1 MRKYIVLIMLSLC
14 SIGVSAQSEAMTV
27 DNQMPGWLSSKIAYT
42 DQVSLKSLKV
52 TGYINGTDLAFVKGM
67 MKNKSLVHVDL
78 SDANIVSGGGVKDN
92 EVSYGFYFQEQKQGT
107 YLSLPVNAEVINN
120 FYRSGPSG
128 SDVSGNN
135 VIDTLVLGGPSYKR
149 FTLHR
154 QNHFLAN
161 YLYLREGVDTLD
173 TYSALSVKKIHLPS
187 TVRYLPRN
195 AFMKREERY
204 GETTDEID
212 INLTDAIEGIARTAF
227 RDLYLKGDT
236 IRLPS
241 GMKVWYTSSFLI
253 RKEGTVIHIPAGLT
267 VIDNESDRYG
277 NREQIESDKH
287 IHFFMES
294 AVPPEFIR
302 RYSGGREL
310 SGCVVHVPQGSKSNY
325 EKAECWKYATIIEEI
340 PVKGVSIDKPEEC
353 VYVGDRFKPDV
364 AIVPE
369 NALNR
374 NYTLK
379 SLDERV
385 AALDDEGFVVLKS
398 YGKARIQATTEDG
411 GYTDVCEF
419 DVYEHT
425 VGIRFETEQA
435 RVRKGGRLTLAA
447 VAQPEGKTDG
457 RLVWSSSDG
466 SVASVD
472 EEGVVSG
479 KSKGEAVITVTA
491 VDGGYTAEC
500 RVRVYQPV
508 TELRMDNRSVT
519 VDTGDDIQLTATILP
534 YDADNKSIVWSS
546 DNPDVADVNGKG
558 VVTGVKAGQTVIRA
572 TSEDEG
578 ISDFCVVTVN
588 QPVTGVSLSKSEL
601 SFGKIGDAE
610 QLVASVQPAD
620 ATNKELNWSSSDES
634 VAIVSNGRVLCS
646 GYGSAIV
653 YVTTVDGGYMAS
665 CVVKADDGL
674 TGIDGVA
681 ADGSV
686 SVDNGRLVL
695 KGIPEGMRILVTDI
709 SGQVVCSLK
718 GDGTAL
724 TTLPDLGKGVFV
736 VKIGNKSCKVV
747 L

>member
-1 MRKYIVLIMLSLC
+1 MLSLC

-267 VIDNESDRYG
+267 VIDNKDDRYG
-277 NREQIESDKH
+277 NRKQIESDKH

-294 AVPPEFIR
+294 AVPPEFIN
-302 RYSGGREL
+302 RYSGGMEL

-385 AALDDEGFVVLKS
+385 AALDDDGFVVLKS

-425 VGIRFETEQA
+425 VGIRLETEQA

-534 YDADNKSIVWSS
+534 YDADNKNIVWSS

-601 SFGKIGDAE
+601 SFSKIGDAE

-736 VKIGNKSCKVV
+736 VKIGNKSCKMV

>member
-52 TGYINGTDLAFVKGM
+52 TGYINGTDLSFVKGM

-92 EVSYGFYFQEQKQGT
+92 EVSYGFYFQEKKQGT
-107 YLSLPVNAEVINN
+107 YLSLPVNAEVIND

-135 VIDTLVLGGPSYKR
+135 VIDTLVLGGPSYKS
-149 FTLHR
+149 FTLYR
-154 QNHFLAN
+154 QHHFLAN

-173 TYSALSVKKIHLPS
+173 TYSAISVKKIHLPS
-187 TVRYLPRN
+187 TVRYLPHN
-195 AFMKREERY
+195 AFMKREEMY

-302 RYSGGREL
+302 RYSGGMEL

-340 PVKGVSIDKPEEC
+340 PVKGVSIGKPEEC

-425 VGIRFETEQA
+425 VGIRLETEQA

-601 SFGKIGDAE
+601 SFSKIGDAE
-610 QLVASVQPAD
+610 QLVANVQPAD

-695 KGIPEGMRILVTDI
+695 KGILEGMRILVTDI

>member
-1 MRKYIVLIMLSLC
+1 MLSLC

-135 VIDTLVLGGPSYKR
+135 VIDTLVLGGPSYKS
-149 FTLHR
+149 FTLYR
-154 QNHFLAN
+154 QYHFLAN

-267 VIDNESDRYG
+267 VIDNKDDRYG
-277 NREQIESDKH
+277 NRKQIESDKH

-294 AVPPEFIR
+294 AVPPEFIN

-340 PVKGVSIDKPEEC
+340 PVKGVSIGKPEEC

-385 AALDDEGFVVLKS
+385 AALDDDGFVVLKS

-425 VGIRFETEQA
+425 VGIRLETEQA

-601 SFGKIGDAE
+601 SFSKIGDAE

-674 TGIDGVA
+674 TGIDGGA

>member
-1 MRKYIVLIMLSLC
+1 MLSLC

-135 VIDTLVLGGPSYKR
+135 VIDTLVLGGPSYKS

-195 AFMKREERY
+195 AFMKREEIY

-227 RDLYLKGDT
+227 WDLYLKGDT

-267 VIDNESDRYG
+267 VIDNKDDRYG
-277 NREQIESDKH
+277 NRKQIESDKH

-294 AVPPEFIR
+294 AVPPEFIM

-340 PVKGVSIDKPEEC
+340 PVKGVSIGKPEEC

-385 AALDDEGFVVLKS
+385 ATLDDDGFVVLKS

-447 VAQPEGKTDG
+447 VAQPDGKTDG

-558 VVTGVKAGQTVIRA
+558 VVTVVKAGQTVIRA

-601 SFGKIGDAE
+601 SFSKIGDAE

-665 CVVKADDGL
+665 CVVTADDGL

>member
-52 TGYINGTDLAFVKGM
+52 TGYINGTDLAFVKGL
-67 MKNKSLVHVDL
+67 MKKKSLVHVDL

-107 YLSLPVNAEVINN
+107 YLSLPVNAEVIND
-120 FYRSGPSG
+120 FYRNGPSG
-128 SDVSGNN
+128 SDVPGNN

-149 FTLHR
+149 FTLDR
-154 QNHFLAN
+154 QHHFLAN

-187 TVRYLPRN
+187 TVRYLPHN

-253 RKEGTVIHIPAGLT
+253 RNEGTVIHIPAGLT

-294 AVPPEFIR
+294 SVPPEFIR
-302 RYSGGREL
+302 RYSGGKEL

-340 PVKGVSIDKPEEC
+340 PVKGVSIGKPEEC

-379 SLDERV
+379 SLDEGV

-425 VGIRFETEQA
+425 VGIRLEAEQA

-447 VAQPEGKTDG
+447 VAMPEGKTDG

-491 VDGGYTAEC
+491 IDGGYTAEC
-500 RVRVYQPV
+500 RMRVYQPV
-508 TELRMDNRSVT
+508 TELRMDNRSMT
-519 VDTGDDIQLTATILP
+519 VDTGKDIQLTATILP
-534 YDADNKSIVWSS
+534 YDADNKNIVWSS

-601 SFGKIGDAE
+601 SFSKIGDAE

-646 GYGSAIV
+646 GYGTAIV

>member
-1 MRKYIVLIMLSLC
+1 MLSLC

-128 SDVSGNN
+128 FDEPGNN
-135 VIDTLVLGGPSYKR
+135 VIDTLVLGGPSYKS
-149 FTLHR
+149 FTLYR

-227 RDLYLKGDT
+227 WDLYLKGDT

-277 NREQIESDKH
+277 NREQIDSYKH

-294 AVPPEFIR
+294 AVPPEFTR

-325 EKAECWKYATIIEEI
+325 EKAEYWKNATIIEEI
-340 PVKGVSIDKPEEC
+340 PVKGVSIGKPEEC

-425 VGIRFETEQA
+425 VGIRLETEQA

-508 TELRMDNRSVT
+508 TELRMDNRSMT
-519 VDTGDDIQLTATILP
+519 VNTGEDRQLTATILP

-601 SFGKIGDAE
+601 SFSKIGDAE

>member
-1 MRKYIVLIMLSLC
+1 MLSLC

-135 VIDTLVLGGPSYKR
+135 VIDTLVLGGPSYKS
-149 FTLHR
+149 FTLYR
-154 QNHFLAN
+154 QHHFLAN

-195 AFMKREERY
+195 AFVKREERY

-302 RYSGGREL
+302 RYSGGMEL

-340 PVKGVSIDKPEEC
+340 PVKGVSIGKPEEC

-385 AALDDEGFVVLKS
+385 AALDDDGFVVLKS

-601 SFGKIGDAE
+601 SFSKIGDAE

-736 VKIGNKSCKVV
+736 VKIGNKSCKMV

>member
-1 MRKYIVLIMLSLC
+1 MLSLC

-52 TGYINGTDLAFVKGM
+52 TGYINGTDLAFVKKL

-135 VIDTLVLGGPSYKR
+135 VIDTLVLGGPSYKS
-149 FTLHR
+149 FTLYR

-325 EKAECWKYATIIEEI
+325 EKAEYWKYATIIEEI
-340 PVKGVSIDKPEEC
+340 PVKGVSIGKPEEC
-353 VYVGDRFKPDV
+353 MYVGDRFKPDV

-425 VGIRFETEQA
+425 VGISFETEQA

-519 VDTGDDIQLTATILP
+519 VDTGEDIQLTATILP

-578 ISDFCVVTVN
+578 ISDLCVVTVN

-601 SFGKIGDAE
+601 SFSKIGDAE

>member
-1 MRKYIVLIMLSLC
+1 MLSLC

-128 SDVSGNN
+128 FDEPGNN
-135 VIDTLVLGGPSYKR
+135 VIDTLVLGGPSYKS
-149 FTLHR
+149 FTLYR
-154 QNHFLAN
+154 QHHFLAN

-195 AFMKREERY
+195 AFVKREESY

-294 AVPPEFIR
+294 AVPPEFIM

-340 PVKGVSIDKPEEC
+340 PVKGVSIGKPEEC

-411 GYTDVCEF
+411 GYSDVCEF

-425 VGIRFETEQA
+425 VGIRLETEQA

-479 KSKGEAVITVTA
+479 KSKGETVITVTA

-508 TELRMDNRSVT
+508 IELRMDNRSVT

-601 SFGKIGDAE
+601 SFSKIGDAE

-665 CVVKADDGL
+665 CVVTADDGL

>member
-1 MRKYIVLIMLSLC
+1 MLSLC

-135 VIDTLVLGGPSYKR
+135 VIDTLVLGGPSYKS
-149 FTLHR
+149 FTLYR
-154 QNHFLAN
+154 QHHFLAN

-195 AFMKREERY
+195 AFVKREERY

-267 VIDNESDRYG
+267 VIDNKDDRYG
-277 NREQIESDKH
+277 NRKQIESDKH

-294 AVPPEFIR
+294 AVPPEFIN
-302 RYSGGREL
+302 RYSGGMEL

-340 PVKGVSIDKPEEC
+340 PVKGVSIGKPEEC

-385 AALDDEGFVVLKS
+385 AALDDDGFVVLKS

-601 SFGKIGDAE
+601 SFSKIGDAE

-665 CVVKADDGL
+665 CVVTADDGL

>member
-1 MRKYIVLIMLSLC
+1 MLSLC

-135 VIDTLVLGGPSYKR
+135 VIDTLVLGGPSYKS
-149 FTLHR
+149 FTLYR
-154 QNHFLAN
+154 QYHFLAN

-195 AFMKREERY
+195 AFVKREERY

-267 VIDNESDRYG
+267 VIDNKDDRYG
-277 NREQIESDKH
+277 NRKQIESDKH

-294 AVPPEFIR
+294 AVPPEFIN
-302 RYSGGREL
+302 RYSGGMEL

-340 PVKGVSIDKPEEC
+340 PVKGVSIGKPEEC

-385 AALDDEGFVVLKS
+385 AALDDDGFVVLKS

-435 RVRKGGRLTLAA
+435 RVRKGGRLTLSA

-519 VDTGDDIQLTATILP
+519 VDTGNDIQLTATILP

-546 DNPDVADVNGKG
+546 DNPDVADVNGMG

-601 SFGKIGDAE
+601 SFSKIGDAE

-665 CVVKADDGL
+665 CVVTADDGL

-695 KGIPEGMRILVTDI
+695 KGIPEGMRILITDI

>member
-1 MRKYIVLIMLSLC
+1 MLSLC

-128 SDVSGNN
+128 FDEPGNN
-135 VIDTLVLGGPSYKR
+135 VIDTLVLGGPSYKS
-149 FTLHR
+149 FTLYR
-154 QNHFLAN
+154 QHHFLAN

-173 TYSALSVKKIHLPS
+173 TYSAISVKKIHLPS

-267 VIDNESDRYG
+267 VIDNKDDRYG

-294 AVPPEFIR
+294 AVPPEFIM

-325 EKAECWKYATIIEEI
+325 EKAEYWKYATIIEEI
-340 PVKGVSIDKPEEC
+340 PVKGVSIGKPEEC
-353 VYVGDRFKPDV
+353 MYVGDRFKPDV

-519 VDTGDDIQLTATILP
+519 VDTGNDIQLTATILP

-601 SFGKIGDAE
+601 SFSKIGDAE

-695 KGIPEGMRILVTDI
+695 KGIPEGMWILITDI

>member
-1 MRKYIVLIMLSLC
+1 MLSLC

-107 YLSLPVNAEVINN
+107 YLSLPVNAEVIRN

-128 SDVSGNN
+128 SDVPGNN
-135 VIDTLVLGGPSYKR
+135 VIDTLVLGGPSYKS
-149 FTLHR
+149 FTLYR
-154 QNHFLAN
+154 QHHFLAN

-294 AVPPEFIR
+294 AVPPEFIM

-425 VGIRFETEQA
+425 VGIRLETEQA

-519 VDTGDDIQLTATILP
+519 VDTGEDIQLTATILP

-601 SFGKIGDAE
+601 SFSKIGDAE

-695 KGIPEGMRILVTDI
+695 KGIPEGMRILITDI

>member
-128 SDVSGNN
+128 FDEPGNN
-135 VIDTLVLGGPSYKR
+135 VIDTLVLGGPSYKS
-149 FTLHR
+149 FTLYR
-154 QNHFLAN
+154 QHHFLAN

-195 AFMKREERY
+195 AFMKREESY

-340 PVKGVSIDKPEEC
+340 PVKGVSIGKPEEC

-385 AALDDEGFVVLKS
+385 AALDDDGFVVLKS

-425 VGIRFETEQA
+425 VGIRLETEQA

-519 VDTGDDIQLTATILP
+519 VNTGDDIQLTATILP

-601 SFGKIGDAE
+601 SFSKIGDAE

>member
-1 MRKYIVLIMLSLC
+1 MLSLC

-52 TGYINGTDLAFVKGM
+52 TGYINGTDLAFVKKL

-107 YLSLPVNAEVINN
+107 YLSLPVNAERINY
-120 FYRSGPSG
+120 FYKSGPSG
-128 SDVSGNN
+128 FDEPGNN
-135 VIDTLVLGGPSYKR
+135 VIDTLVLGGPSYKS
-149 FTLHR
+149 FTLYR
-154 QNHFLAN
+154 QHHFLAN

-195 AFMKREERY
+195 AFVKREESY

-340 PVKGVSIDKPEEC
+340 PVKGVSIGKPEEC
-353 VYVGDRFKPDV
+353 MYVGDRFKPDV

-385 AALDDEGFVVLKS
+385 AALDDDGFVVLKS

-425 VGIRFETEQA
+425 VGIRLETEQA

-519 VDTGDDIQLTATILP
+519 VDTGEDIQLTATILP

-601 SFGKIGDAE
+601 SFSKIGDAE

-665 CVVKADDGL
+665 CVVTADDGL

-709 SGQVVCSLK
+709 SGHVVCSLK

>member
-107 YLSLPVNAEVINN
+107 YLSLPVNAERINY
-120 FYRSGPSG
+120 FYKSGPSG
-128 SDVSGNN
+128 FDEPGNN
-135 VIDTLVLGGPSYKR
+135 VIDTLVLGGPSYKS
-149 FTLHR
+149 FTLYR
-154 QNHFLAN
+154 QHHFLAN

-227 RDLYLKGDT
+227 WDLYLKGDT

-325 EKAECWKYATIIEEI
+325 EKAEYWKYATIIEEI
-340 PVKGVSIDKPEEC
+340 PVKGVSIGKPEEC
-353 VYVGDRFKPDV
+353 MYVGDRFKPDV

-385 AALDDEGFVVLKS
+385 AALDDDGFVVLKS

-425 VGIRFETEQA
+425 VGIRLETEQA
-435 RVRKGGRLTLAA
+435 RVRKGGRLTLSA

-578 ISDFCVVTVN
+578 ISDLCVVTVN

-601 SFGKIGDAE
+601 SFSKIGDAE

>member
-107 YLSLPVNAEVINN
+107 YLSLPVNAERINY
-120 FYRSGPSG
+120 FYKSGPSG
-128 SDVSGNN
+128 FDEPGNN

-149 FTLHR
+149 FTLYR

-195 AFMKREERY
+195 AFMKREEIY

-277 NREQIESDKH
+277 NREQIDSYKH

-294 AVPPEFIR
+294 AVPPEFTR

-325 EKAECWKYATIIEEI
+325 EKAEYWKNATIIEEI
-340 PVKGVSIDKPEEC
+340 PVKGVSIGKPEEC

-425 VGIRFETEQA
+425 VGIRLETEQA

-601 SFGKIGDAE
+601 SFSKIGDAE

-718 GDGTAL
+718 GDGMAL

>member
-107 YLSLPVNAEVINN
+107 YLSLPVNAERINY
-120 FYRSGPSG
+120 FYKSGPSG
-128 SDVSGNN
+128 FDEPGNN
-135 VIDTLVLGGPSYKR
+135 VIDTLVLGGPSYKS
-149 FTLHR
+149 FTLYR

-161 YLYLREGVDTLD
+161 YLYLREGVDTLA

-267 VIDNESDRYG
+267 VIDNKDDRYG
-277 NREQIESDKH
+277 NRKQIESDKH

-294 AVPPEFIR
+294 AVPPEFIN
-302 RYSGGREL
+302 RYSGGMEL

-340 PVKGVSIDKPEEC
+340 PVKGVSIGKPEEC

-385 AALDDEGFVVLKS
+385 AALDDDGFVVLKS

-425 VGIRFETEQA
+425 VGIRLETEQA
-435 RVRKGGRLTLAA
+435 RVRKGGRLTLSA

-601 SFGKIGDAE
+601 SFSKIGDAE

>member
-1 MRKYIVLIMLSLC
+1 MLSLC

-128 SDVSGNN
+128 FDEPGNN
-135 VIDTLVLGGPSYKR
+135 VIDTLVLGGPSYKS
-149 FTLHR
+149 FTLYR
-154 QNHFLAN
+154 QHHFLAN

-173 TYSALSVKKIHLPS
+173 TYSAISVKKIHLPS

-267 VIDNESDRYG
+267 VIDNKDDRYG

-302 RYSGGREL
+302 RYSGGMEL

-385 AALDDEGFVVLKS
+385 AALDDDGFVVLKS

-435 RVRKGGRLTLAA
+435 RVRKGGRLTLSA

-519 VDTGDDIQLTATILP
+519 VDTGEDIQLTATILP

>member
-1 MRKYIVLIMLSLC
+1 MLSLC

-107 YLSLPVNAEVINN
+107 YLSLPVNAERINY
-120 FYRSGPSG
+120 FYKSGPSG
-128 SDVSGNN
+128 FDEPGNN
-135 VIDTLVLGGPSYKR
+135 VIDTLVLGGPSYKS
-149 FTLHR
+149 FTLYR

-161 YLYLREGVDTLD
+161 YLYLREGVDTLA

-212 INLTDAIEGIARTAF
+212 INLTDAIEGIASTAF

-267 VIDNESDRYG
+267 VIDNKDDRYG
-277 NREQIESDKH
+277 NRKQIESDKH

-294 AVPPEFIR
+294 AVPPEFIN
-302 RYSGGREL
+302 RYSGGMEL

-340 PVKGVSIDKPEEC
+340 PVKGVSIGKPEEC

-385 AALDDEGFVVLKS
+385 ASLDDEGFVVLKS

-425 VGIRFETEQA
+425 VEIRLETEQA

-588 QPVTGVSLSKSEL
+588 QPVTGVSLSKFEL
-601 SFGKIGDAE
+601 SFSKIGDAE

>member
-1 MRKYIVLIMLSLC
+1 MLSLC

-107 YLSLPVNAEVINN
+107 YLSLPVNAERINY
-120 FYRSGPSG
+120 FYKSGPSG
-128 SDVSGNN
+128 FDEPGNN
-135 VIDTLVLGGPSYKR
+135 VIDTLVLGGPSYKS
-149 FTLHR
+149 FTLYR

-161 YLYLREGVDTLD
+161 YLYLREGVDTLA
-173 TYSALSVKKIHLPS
+173 TYSAISVKKIHLPS

-195 AFMKREERY
+195 AFVKREESY

-267 VIDNESDRYG
+267 VINNESDRYG
-277 NREQIESDKH
+277 NREQIESYKH

-294 AVPPEFIR
+294 AVPPELIM

-325 EKAECWKYATIIEEI
+325 EKAEYWKNATIIEEI
-340 PVKGVSIDKPEEC
+340 PVKGVSIGKPEEC
-353 VYVGDRFKPDV
+353 MYVGDRFKPDV

-369 NALNR
+369 NAQNR

-385 AALDDEGFVVLKS
+385 AALDDDGFVVLKS

-425 VGIRFETEQA
+425 VGIRLETEQA

-519 VDTGDDIQLTATILP
+519 VDTGEDIQLTATILP
-534 YDADNKSIVWSS
+534 YDADNRSIVWSS

-601 SFGKIGDAE
+601 SFSKIGDAE

-665 CVVKADDGL
+665 CVVTADDGL

>member
-1 MRKYIVLIMLSLC
+1 MLSLC

-52 TGYINGTDLAFVKGM
+52 TGYINGTDLAFVKKL

-107 YLSLPVNAEVINN
+107 YLSLPVNAEVINY
-120 FYRSGPSG
+120 FYRNGPSG
-128 SDVSGNN
+128 FDEPGNN
-135 VIDTLVLGGPSYKR
+135 VIDTLVLGGPSYKK

-227 RDLYLKGDT
+227 WDLYLKGDT

-267 VIDNESDRYG
+267 VIDNKDDRYG
-277 NREQIESDKH
+277 NRKQIESDKH

-294 AVPPEFIR
+294 AVPPEFIM

-340 PVKGVSIDKPEEC
+340 PVKGVSIGKPEEC

-466 SVASVD
+466 CVASVD

-519 VDTGDDIQLTATILP
+519 VDTGEDIQLTATILP

-601 SFGKIGDAE
+601 SFSKIGDAE

>member
-135 VIDTLVLGGPSYKR
+135 VIDTLVLGGPSYKS
-149 FTLHR
+149 FTLYR
-154 QNHFLAN
+154 PNHFLAN

-173 TYSALSVKKIHLPS
+173 TYSSLSVKKIHLPS

-340 PVKGVSIDKPEEC
+340 PVKGVSIGKPEEC
-353 VYVGDRFKPDV
+353 MYVGDRFKPDV

-385 AALDDEGFVVLKS
+385 AALDDDGFVVLKS

-425 VGIRFETEQA
+425 VGIRLETEQA

-519 VDTGDDIQLTATILP
+519 VDTGEDIQLTATILP

-578 ISDFCVVTVN
+578 ISDLCVVTVN

-601 SFGKIGDAE
+601 SFSKIGDAE

-695 KGIPEGMRILVTDI
+695 KGIPEGMRILITDI

-736 VKIGNKSCKVV
+736 VKIGNKSYKVV

>member
-149 FTLHR
+149 FTLYR
-154 QNHFLAN
+154 PNHFLAN

-340 PVKGVSIDKPEEC
+340 PVKGVSIGKPEEC

-385 AALDDEGFVVLKS
+385 AALDDDGFVVLKS

-425 VGIRFETEQA
+425 VGIRLETEQA
-435 RVRKGGRLTLAA
+435 RVRKGGRLTLSA

-519 VDTGDDIQLTATILP
+519 VDTGDDIRLTATILP

-601 SFGKIGDAE
+601 SFSKIGDAE

>member
-1 MRKYIVLIMLSLC
+1 MREYIVLIMLSLC

-107 YLSLPVNAEVINN
+107 YLSLPVNAERINY
-120 FYRSGPSG
+120 FYKSGPSG
-128 SDVSGNN
+128 FDEPGNN
-135 VIDTLVLGGPSYKR
+135 VIDTLVLGGPSYKS
-149 FTLHR
+149 FTLYR
-154 QNHFLAN
+154 QHHFLAN

-187 TVRYLPRN
+187 TVRCLPRN
-195 AFMKREERY
+195 AFVKREESY

-267 VIDNESDRYG
+267 VIDNKDDRYG

-294 AVPPEFIR
+294 GVPPEFIR
-302 RYSGGREL
+302 RYSGGMEL

-340 PVKGVSIDKPEEC
+340 PVKGVSIGKPEEC

-385 AALDDEGFVVLKS
+385 AALDDDGFVVLKS

-435 RVRKGGRLTLAA
+435 RVRKGGRLTLSA

-519 VDTGDDIQLTATILP
+519 VDTGEDIQLTATILP

-601 SFGKIGDAE
+601 SFSKIGDAE

-695 KGIPEGMRILVTDI
+695 KGIPEGMRILITDI

>member
-1 MRKYIVLIMLSLC
+1 MLSLC

-135 VIDTLVLGGPSYKR
+135 VIDTLVLGGPSYKS
-149 FTLHR
+149 FTLYR
-154 QNHFLAN
+154 PNHFLAN

-195 AFMKREERY
+195 AFMKREEIY

-227 RDLYLKGDT
+227 WDLYLKGDT

-340 PVKGVSIDKPEEC
+340 PVKGVSIGKPEEC

-385 AALDDEGFVVLKS
+385 AALDDDGFVVLKS

-419 DVYEHT
+419 DVYKHT
-425 VGIRFETEQA
+425 VGIRLETEQA

-500 RVRVYQPV
+500 RMRVYQPV

-519 VDTGDDIQLTATILP
+519 VDTGEDIQLTATILP

-695 KGIPEGMRILVTDI
+695 KGIPEGMRILITDI

>member
-1 MRKYIVLIMLSLC
+1 MLSLC

-52 TGYINGTDLAFVKGM
+52 TGYINGTDLAFVKKL

-107 YLSLPVNAEVINN
+107 YLSLPVNAERINY
-120 FYRSGPSG
+120 FYKSGPSG
-128 SDVSGNN
+128 FDEPGNN
-135 VIDTLVLGGPSYKR
+135 VIDTLVLGGPSYKS
-149 FTLHR
+149 FTLYR
-154 QNHFLAN
+154 QHHFLAN

-195 AFMKREERY
+195 AFVKREESY

-294 AVPPEFIR
+294 AVPPEFIM

-325 EKAECWKYATIIEEI
+325 EKAEYWKYATIIEEI
-340 PVKGVSIDKPEEC
+340 PVKGVSIGKPEEC

-364 AIVPE
+364 TIVPE

-385 AALDDEGFVVLKS
+385 AALDDDGFVVLKS

-519 VDTGDDIQLTATILP
+519 VDTGEDIQLTATILP
-534 YDADNKSIVWSS
+534 YDADNKNIVWSS

-601 SFGKIGDAE
+601 SFSKIGDAE

-646 GYGSAIV
+646 GYGTAIV

>member
-1 MRKYIVLIMLSLC
+1 MLSLC

-107 YLSLPVNAEVINN
+107 YLSLPVNAERINY
-120 FYRSGPSG
+120 FYKSGPSG
-128 SDVSGNN
+128 FDEPGNN

-227 RDLYLKGDT
+227 WDLYLKGDT

-267 VIDNESDRYG
+267 VIDNKDDRYG
-277 NREQIESDKH
+277 NRKQIESDKH

-294 AVPPEFIR
+294 AVPPEFIM

-340 PVKGVSIDKPEEC
+340 PVKGVSIGKPEEC

-385 AALDDEGFVVLKS
+385 AALDDDGFVVLKS

-411 GYTDVCEF
+411 GYSDVCEF

-447 VAQPEGKTDG
+447 VAQPDGKTDG

-519 VDTGDDIQLTATILP
+519 VDTGEDIQLTATILP

-601 SFGKIGDAE
+601 SFSKIGDAE

-665 CVVKADDGL
+665 CVVTADDGL

>member
-1 MRKYIVLIMLSLC
+1 MLSLC

-107 YLSLPVNAEVINN
+107 YLSLPVNAERINY
-120 FYRSGPSG
+120 FYKSGPSG
-128 SDVSGNN
+128 FDEPGNN
-135 VIDTLVLGGPSYKR
+135 VIDTLVLGGPSYKS
-149 FTLHR
+149 FTLYR

-161 YLYLREGVDTLD
+161 YLYLREGVDTLA

-294 AVPPEFIR
+294 AVPPEFIM

-325 EKAECWKYATIIEEI
+325 EKAEYWKYATIIEEI

-353 VYVGDRFKPDV
+353 MYVGDRFKPDV

-385 AALDDEGFVVLKS
+385 AALDDDGFVVLKS

-419 DVYEHT
+419 DVCEHT
-425 VGIRFETEQA
+425 VGIRLETEQA
-435 RVRKGGRLTLAA
+435 RVRKGGRLTLSA

-519 VDTGDDIQLTATILP
+519 VDTGEDIQLTATILP

-601 SFGKIGDAE
+601 SFSKIGDAE

-665 CVVKADDGL
+665 CVVTADDGL

>member
-107 YLSLPVNAEVINN
+107 YLSLPVNAEEINY
-120 FYRSGPSG
+120 FYRNGPSG
-128 SDVSGNN
+128 FDEPGNN
-135 VIDTLVLGGPSYKR
+135 VIDTLVLGGPSYKS
-149 FTLHR
+149 FTLYR
-154 QNHFLAN
+154 QHHFLAN

-195 AFMKREERY
+195 AFMKREESY

-294 AVPPEFIR
+294 AVPPEFIM

-385 AALDDEGFVVLKS
+385 AALDDDGFVVLKS

-425 VGIRFETEQA
+425 VGIRLETEQA
-435 RVRKGGRLTLAA
+435 RVRKGGRLTLSA

-508 TELRMDNRSVT
+508 TELRMDNRSMT
-519 VDTGDDIQLTATILP
+519 VNTGEDIQLTATILP

-601 SFGKIGDAE
+601 SFSKIGDAE

-695 KGIPEGMRILVTDI
+695 KGIPEGMRILITDI

>member
-52 TGYINGTDLAFVKGM
+52 TGYINGTDLAFVKKL

-107 YLSLPVNAEVINN
+107 YLSLPVNAERINY
-120 FYRSGPSG
+120 FYKSGPSG
-128 SDVSGNN
+128 FDEPGNN
-135 VIDTLVLGGPSYKR
+135 VIDTLVLGGPSYKK

-195 AFMKREERY
+195 AFVKREESY

-241 GMKVWYTSSFLI
+241 GMKVWYTSAFLI

-302 RYSGGREL
+302 RYSGGMEL

-385 AALDDEGFVVLKS
+385 AALDDDGFVVLKS

-425 VGIRFETEQA
+425 VGIRLETEQA

-519 VDTGDDIQLTATILP
+519 VDTGNDIQLTATILP

-601 SFGKIGDAE
+601 SFSKIGDAE

-665 CVVKADDGL
+665 CVVTADDGL

>member
-78 SDANIVSGGGVKDN
+78 SDANIVSGGGVNDN
-92 EVSYGFYFQEQKQGT
+92 EVSYGFYFQEKKQGT
-107 YLSLPVNAEVINN
+107 YLSLPVNAEVIND

-128 SDVSGNN
+128 SDVPGNN
-135 VIDTLVLGGPSYKR
+135 VIDTLVLGGPSYKS

-154 QNHFLAN
+154 QFHFLAN

-267 VIDNESDRYG
+267 VIDNMNDRYG

-294 AVPPEFIR
+294 AVPPELIM

-325 EKAECWKYATIIEEI
+325 EKAEYWKNATIIEEI
-340 PVKGVSIDKPEEC
+340 PVKGVSIGKPEEC

-385 AALDDEGFVVLKS
+385 AALDDDGFVVLKS

-519 VDTGDDIQLTATILP
+519 VDTGEDIQLTATILP
-534 YDADNKSIVWSS
+534 YDADNKNIVWNS

-665 CVVKADDGL
+665 CVVTADDGL

-695 KGIPEGMRILVTDI
+695 QGIPEGMRILVTDI

>member
-1 MRKYIVLIMLSLC
+1 MLSLC

-107 YLSLPVNAEVINN
+107 NLSLPVNAEVINY
-120 FYRSGPSG
+120 FYKSGPSG
-128 SDVSGNN
+128 FDEPGNN
-135 VIDTLVLGGPSYKR
+135 VIDTLVLGGPSYKS
-149 FTLHR
+149 FTLYR
-154 QNHFLAN
+154 QHHFLAN

-195 AFMKREERY
+195 AFVKREERY

-277 NREQIESDKH
+277 NKEQIESDKH

-294 AVPPEFIR
+294 AVPPEFIN

-340 PVKGVSIDKPEEC
+340 PVKGVSIGKPEEC

-385 AALDDEGFVVLKS
+385 AALDDDGFVVLKS

-601 SFGKIGDAE
+601 SFSKIGDAE

-665 CVVKADDGL
+665 CVVTADDGL

>member
-128 SDVSGNN
+128 FDEPGNN

-154 QNHFLAN
+154 QHHFLAN
-161 YLYLREGVDTLD
+161 YLYLREGVDTLA
-173 TYSALSVKKIHLPS
+173 TYSAISVKKIHLPS

-267 VIDNESDRYG
+267 VIDNKDDRYG
-277 NREQIESDKH
+277 NRKQIESDKH

-294 AVPPEFIR
+294 AVPPEFIN
-302 RYSGGREL
+302 RYSGGMEL

-340 PVKGVSIDKPEEC
+340 PVKGVSIGKPEEC

-385 AALDDEGFVVLKS
+385 AALDDDGFVVLKS

-435 RVRKGGRLTLAA
+435 RVRKGGRLTLSA

-519 VDTGDDIQLTATILP
+519 VDTGEDIQLTATILP

>member
-1 MRKYIVLIMLSLC
+1 MLSLC

-107 YLSLPVNAEVINN
+107 YLSLPVNAEVIRN

-128 SDVSGNN
+128 SDVPGNN
-135 VIDTLVLGGPSYKR
+135 VIDTLVLGGPSYKS
-149 FTLHR
+149 FTLYR

-294 AVPPEFIR
+294 AVPPEFIM

-325 EKAECWKYATIIEEI
+325 EKAEYWKYATIIEEI
-340 PVKGVSIDKPEEC
+340 PVKGVSIGKPEEC

-385 AALDDEGFVVLKS
+385 AALDDDGFVVLKS

-425 VGIRFETEQA
+425 VGIRLETEQA
-435 RVRKGGRLTLAA
+435 RVRKGGRLTLSA

-519 VDTGDDIQLTATILP
+519 VDTGEDIQLTATILP

-601 SFGKIGDAE
+601 SFSKIGDAE

-665 CVVKADDGL
+665 CVVTADDSL

-695 KGIPEGMRILVTDI
+695 KGIPEGMRILITDI

>member
-135 VIDTLVLGGPSYKR
+135 VIDTLVLGGPSYKS
-149 FTLHR
+149 FTLYR

-340 PVKGVSIDKPEEC
+340 PVKGVSIGKPEEC

-425 VGIRFETEQA
+425 VGIRLETEQA
-435 RVRKGGRLTLAA
+435 RVRKGGRLTLSA

-601 SFGKIGDAE
+601 SFSKIGDAE

-695 KGIPEGMRILVTDI
+695 KGIPEGMRILITDI

>member
-52 TGYINGTDLAFVKGM
+52 TGYINGTDLSFVKGM

-92 EVSYGFYFQEQKQGT
+92 EVSYGFYFQEKKQGT
-107 YLSLPVNAEVINN
+107 YLSLPVNAEVIND

-128 SDVSGNN
+128 SDVPGNN
-135 VIDTLVLGGPSYKR
+135 VIDTLVLGGPSYKS

-154 QNHFLAN
+154 QFHFLAN

-302 RYSGGREL
+302 RYSGGMEL

-340 PVKGVSIDKPEEC
+340 PVKGVSIGKPEEC

-425 VGIRFETEQA
+425 VGISLETEQA

-479 KSKGEAVITVTA
+479 KSKGEAVISVTA

-519 VDTGDDIQLTATILP
+519 VDTGEDIQLTATILP
-534 YDADNKSIVWSS
+534 YDADNKNIVWNS
-546 DNPDVADVNGKG
+546 DNPDVADVNGNG

-646 GYGSAIV
+646 GYGTAIV

-695 KGIPEGMRILVTDI
+695 KGIPEGMRILVIDI

-718 GDGTAL
+718 GDGKAL
-724 TTLPDLGKGVFV
+724 TMLPDLGKGVFV

>member
-1 MRKYIVLIMLSLC
+1 MMLSLC

-128 SDVSGNN
+128 FDEPGNN
-135 VIDTLVLGGPSYKR
+135 VIDTLVLGGPSYKS
-149 FTLHR
+149 FTLYR

-195 AFMKREERY
+195 AFMKREEIY

-294 AVPPEFIR
+294 AVPPEFTR

-325 EKAECWKYATIIEEI
+325 EKAEYWKYATIIEEI
-340 PVKGVSIDKPEEC
+340 PVKGVSIGKPEEC
-353 VYVGDRFKPDV
+353 MYVGDRFKPDV

-425 VGIRFETEQA
+425 VGIRLETEQA
-435 RVRKGGRLTLAA
+435 RVRKGGRLTLSA

-457 RLVWSSSDG
+457 KLVWSSSDG

-519 VDTGDDIQLTATILP
+519 VDTGEDIQLTATILP

>member
-1 MRKYIVLIMLSLC
+1 MREYIVLIMLSLC

-107 YLSLPVNAEVINN
+107 YLSLPVNAERINY
-120 FYRSGPSG
+120 FYKSGPSG
-128 SDVSGNN
+128 FDEPGNN
-135 VIDTLVLGGPSYKR
+135 VIDTLVLGGPSYKS
-149 FTLHR
+149 FTLYR

-161 YLYLREGVDTLD
+161 YLYLREGVDTLA

-267 VIDNESDRYG
+267 VIDNKDDRYG
-277 NREQIESDKH
+277 NRKQIESDKH

-294 AVPPEFIR
+294 AVPPEFIN
-302 RYSGGREL
+302 RYSGGMEL

-340 PVKGVSIDKPEEC
+340 PVKGVSIGKPEEC

-425 VGIRFETEQA
+425 VGIRLETEQA

-508 TELRMDNRSVT
+508 TELRMDNRSMT
-519 VDTGDDIQLTATILP
+519 VNTGEDIQLTATILP

-601 SFGKIGDAE
+601 SFSKIGDAE

-665 CVVKADDGL
+665 CVVTADDGL

>member
-128 SDVSGNN
+128 SDVPGNN
-135 VIDTLVLGGPSYKR
+135 VIDTLVLGGPSYKS
-149 FTLHR
+149 FTLYR

-195 AFMKREERY
+195 AFVKREERY

-267 VIDNESDRYG
+267 VIDNKDDRYG
-277 NREQIESDKH
+277 NRKQIESDKH

-294 AVPPEFIR
+294 AVPPEFIN
-302 RYSGGREL
+302 RYSGGMEL

-340 PVKGVSIDKPEEC
+340 PVKGVSIGKPEEC

-385 AALDDEGFVVLKS
+385 AALDDDGFVVLKS

-519 VDTGDDIQLTATILP
+519 VDTGEDIQLTATILP

-601 SFGKIGDAE
+601 SFSKIGDAE

-665 CVVKADDGL
+665 CVVTADDGL